1 MKDTDEIP
9 KTFVELTSRDEIV
22 ISSSDIIN
30 NRERV
35 FDEIINFESFEI
47 FNFLYIIYEEDEDED
62 EENEQLEV
70 VDFMLKYFPDKLPI
84 ICKRYSEYVEKCLEI
99 LI

>member
-1 MKDTDEIP
+1 LDYD
-9 KTFVELTSRDEIV
+9 FLF
-22 ISSSDIIN
+22 IIEYN
-30 NRERV
+30 TTLL

-47 FNFLYIIYEEDEDED
+47 FNFLYIIYEEED